1 MNTSSMKVSLPALGV
16 VATLALGAGLLLD
29 RPSTATP
36 APVGGDLARQ
46 LSSAFRDV
54 AKHIRPSVVGIVAS
68 RGRDMS
74 PEKLERL
81 HENVP
86 LPFGDDLRRF
96 FGNGTPMPLPQGQG
110 TGVIVDSDGII
121 ATNNHVVRGAS
132 QVEVHF
138 ADGRKLMAEVIGSD
152 PETDLALLRVDE
164 HDLPAA
170 KLGDSARMEP
180 GDWVVAVGNPF
191 GLDHTVT
198 VGVVSAIGRS
208 GIGVADFEN
217 FIQTDAAI
225 NPGNSGGPLL
235 NLDGEVI
242 GINTAIRS
250 SNGGSDGIS
259 FAIPSATLADVMPD
273 LVDGGR
279 VKRGWLGV
287 GIQPMSEEL
296 AESFDAP
303 STQGALVT
311 RVYDDTPAAEAG
323 LRSGDIITAVNGKQI
338 DDNRGLSDTI
348 AAIDPGQEVKLSVW
362 RDGKELELAVELA
375 TRPEREELV
384 GAQPLLERRSRDDF
398 GLGLQDLSRADQRA
412 LEIDGGV
419 RVTRVQP
426 GSPAAAAGLT
436 VGDVILSIGSEDVGS
451 AEEAAELLREAGA
464 RARLLVQTEDG
475 GTRWIVLERRAGR

>member
-1 MNTSSMKVSLPALGV
+1 MNTTSLKTSLPALGV

-54 AKHIRPSVVGIVAS
+54 AKHIRPSVVGIVAK
-68 RGRDMS
+68 RGRALDGN
-74 PEKLERL
+74 ELERL
-81 HENVP
+81 HGNLP

-96 FGNGTPMPLPQGQG
+96 FGDGTPMPQPQGQG

-121 ATNNHVVRGAS
+121 ATNNHVVRDAS
-132 QVEVHF
+132 EIEVHL
-138 ADGRKLMAEVIGSD
+138 ADGRTLAAEVIGTD
-152 PETDLALLRVDE
+152 PETDLALLRVE
-164 HDLPAA
+164 GKDLPAA
-170 KLGDSARMEP
+170 RLGDSTRMEP

-198 VGVVSAIGRS
+198 VGVVSATGRS

-287 GIQPMSEEL
+287 GIQPLTEAL

-303 STQGALVT
+303 GAKGALVS
-311 RVYDDTPAAEAG
+311 RVYDDTPAAEGG
-323 LRSGDIITAVNGKQI
+323 LRAGDIISHVNGKPI
-338 DDNRGLSDTI
+338 EDSRGLSETI
-348 AAIDPGQEVKLSVW
+348 AALDPGQEAKLGVW
-362 RDGKELELAVELA
+362 RDGKQLELSIELA
-375 TRPEREELV
+375 TRPEREELA
-384 GAQPLLERRSRDDF
+384 GARPLLERRSRDDF
-398 GLGLQDLSRADQRA
+398 GLGLQDLSRADQRT
-412 LEIDGGV
+412 LGIDGGV
-419 RVTRVQP
+419 RVTRVQA

-436 VGDVILSIGSEDVGS
+436 SGDVILSIGSEEVRS
-451 AEEAAELLREAGA
+451 ADEAAELLRASGEDV
-464 RARLLVQTEDG
+464 RLLVQGEDG